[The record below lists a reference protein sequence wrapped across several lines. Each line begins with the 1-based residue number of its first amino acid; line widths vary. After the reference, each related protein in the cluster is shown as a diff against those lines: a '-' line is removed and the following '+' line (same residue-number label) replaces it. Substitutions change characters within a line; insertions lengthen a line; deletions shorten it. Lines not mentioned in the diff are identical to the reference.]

1 MKRIIPVFT
10 VLAAIAL
17 ALPASHAQILT
28 GAQAQKSPQAE
39 VFLAYSKALI
49 GQGIDAA
56 SAYMTPEKL
65 AEMEDMLKQFG
76 EEGFREFQAKMRNE
90 PQGEARRKQ
99 IEKVEVKG
107 DHAVLEARDGP
118 GVVSV
123 AFLVRTND
131 GWKIGVRR

>member
-118 GVVSV
+118 SVVSV